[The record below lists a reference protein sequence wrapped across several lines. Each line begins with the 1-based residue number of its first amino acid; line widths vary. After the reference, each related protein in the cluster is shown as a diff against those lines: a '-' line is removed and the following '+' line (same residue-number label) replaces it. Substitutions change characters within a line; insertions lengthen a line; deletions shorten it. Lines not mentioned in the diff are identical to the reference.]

1 MPPSACLFLSC
12 LMVFPIKMVFFFKRH
27 IIVREFELPKSELE
41 FITYVTVKVWYV
53 DKVGQLVY
61 VFNDKM

>member
-1 MPPSACLFLSC
+1 
-12 LMVFPIKMVFFFKRH
+12 MVFFFKRH